1 MAGAGK
7 TVLANQIAFSP
18 AGAGDRVVFFT
29 LLVEMHDRM
38 LEFMRS
44 MTFADAG
51 VLADRAVYH
60 SAYGELEERGAEGLL
75 GPTRQTLREFKPSL
89 LVLDGLYVAQERANG
104 ARELR
109 RLIYQLQA
117 EAISC
122 D

>member
-1 MAGAGK
+1 
-7 TVLANQIAFSP
+7 
-18 AGAGDRVVFFT
+18 
-29 LLVEMHDRM
+29 MHDRM